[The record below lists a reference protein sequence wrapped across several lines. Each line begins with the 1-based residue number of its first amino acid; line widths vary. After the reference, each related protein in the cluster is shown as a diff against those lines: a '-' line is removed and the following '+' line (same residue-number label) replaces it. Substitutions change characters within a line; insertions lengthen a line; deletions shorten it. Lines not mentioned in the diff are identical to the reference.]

1 MTSKV
6 FITGGSGLLA
16 LNWAIAI
23 RDSHN
28 VTLGLHKQAV
38 KIHGVNTQKIDLD
51 SDEHL
56 TQVFDESGTNIVLHA
71 AGFTNIEACEA
82 SPAMAWH
89 INVNLANNV
98 AEACAKLRL
107 PLIHISTDHLY
118 AGHEPMLD
126 EFCVLKP
133 LNVYGKTKAEA
144 EALVLESHPDSLV
157 IRTNFFGWGSSYRQS
172 FSDMIIS
179 SLRSG
184 KELKLFTDVYY
195 TPILAE
201 TLASAVH
208 DLVKLKASGVVNVV
222 GGERISKYN
231 FGIDIAR
238 VFGLDAG
245 LIKPS
250 LLSNNV
256 GLVKRPL
263 DMSLSNQKACQLLG
277 RELGSVTDGLIRLHQ
292 QEQIGQAREIGIL

>member
-51 SDEHL
+51 SVEHL
-56 TQVFDESGTNIVLHA
+56 AQVFDESGTNIVLHT
-71 AGFTNIEACEA
+71 AGYTNIEACEA
-82 SPAMAWH
+82 SPSRAWH

-144 EALVLESHPDSLV
+144 EVLVLESHPDSLV

-250 LLSNNV
+250 LLSDNV
-256 GLVKRPL
+256 GLVKRPIE
-263 DMSLSNQKACQLLG
+263 MSLSNQKACQLLG
-277 RELGSVTDGLIRLHQ
+277 RELGNVTDGIIRLYQ

>member
-38 KIHGVNTQKIDLD
+38 KIQGVNTQKIDLD
-51 SDEHL
+51 SVEHL
-56 TQVFDESGTNIVLHA
+56 IRVFDESGTNIVLHA
-71 AGFTNIEACEA
+71 AGYTNIEACEV
-82 SPAMAWH
+82 SPAMAWY

-98 AEACAKLRL
+98 AKACAKLGL

-133 LNVYGKTKAEA
+133 VNVYGKTKAEA
-144 EALVLESHPDSLV
+144 EGLVLESHPDSLV

-172 FSDMIIS
+172 FSDMIIG

-208 DLVKLKASGVVNVV
+208 DLVKLKASGVFNLV

-250 LLSNNV
+250 LLSDNV
-256 GLVKRPL
+256 GLVERPL

-277 RELGSVTDGLIRLHQ
+277 RELGNVTDGLIRLYQ
-292 QEQIGQAREIGIL
+292 QEKIGQAREIGIL

>member
-51 SDEHL
+51 SVEHL
-56 TQVFDESGTNIVLHA
+56 AQVFDESGTNIVLHT
-71 AGFTNIEACEA
+71 AGYTNIEACEA
-82 SPAMAWH
+82 SPSRAWH

-144 EALVLESHPDSLV
+144 EVLVLESHPDSLV

-238 VFGLDAG
+238 VFSLDAG

-250 LLSNNV
+250 LLSDNV
-256 GLVKRPL
+256 GLVKRPIE
-263 DMSLSNQKACQLLG
+263 MSLSNQKACQLLG
-277 RELGSVTDGLIRLHQ
+277 RELGNVTDGIIRLYQ